1 MVIGILGAGQLAR
14 MLALA
19 GKPLGLKFI
28 FLDPT
33 PESCAADLGKH
44 LIGDYTD
51 KALLTQLATESDIIT
66 YEFENVPV
74 EIIDF
79 LNQNTPVYP
88 PAKALLI
95 GQDRITEKTFL
106 QDLGITT
113 APFAAVSN
121 LVELQQAMTTIGYPA
136 ILKTRRLGYDGK
148 GQVVLH
154 SEQDL
159 ADAWEA
165 IKNAPSVVEGFVPFD
180 REISIIASRNVSG
193 EVVYYPLSENI
204 HHKGILR
211 LAKNTQD
218 DPLQAQAE
226 SYINTILTALD
237 YVGTIALELFA
248 VGDKLIANEFAPR
261 VHNSGHW
268 TIEGSETSQ
277 FENHLRAIMDM
288 PLGSTNSLGYAA
300 MQNFIGN
307 VPASE
312 KLLSLSQ
319 VHLHLY
325 DKAARKGRKL
335 AHATAR
341 TGSLENFTDLI
352 NSLTELAKLSDDS

>member
-33 PESCAADLGKH
+33 PIACAADNGKH

-51 KALLTQLATESDIIT
+51 PKLLTQLAEEADIIT

-79 LNQNTPVYP
+79 LSEKTPVYP
-88 PAKALLI
+88 PAKALSV
-95 GQDRITEKTFL
+95 GQDRITEKNFL
-106 QDLGITT
+106 QDLGIAT
-113 APFAAVSN
+113 APFKAVSS
-121 LVELQQAMTTIGYPA
+121 LEDLQQAMPEIGYPA

-148 GQVVLH
+148 GQVVLK
-154 SEQDL
+154 SENDL
-159 ADAWEA
+159 SNAWQA
-165 IKNAPSVVEGFVPFD
+165 VKNAPCVIEGFVPFE
-180 REISIIASRNVSG
+180 REVSIIASRSVSG
-193 EVVYYPLSENI
+193 EIAYYPLSENS
-204 HHKGILR
+204 HDKGILR
-211 LAKNTQD
+211 LAKNTRN
-218 DPLQAQAE
+218 DPLQQKAE
-226 SYINTILTALD
+226 AYIDTLLKALD
-237 YVGTIALELFA
+237 YVGTLALELFV
-248 VGDKLIANEFAPR
+248 VGGTIIANEFAPR

-277 FENHLRAIMDM
+277 FENHLRAITDM
-288 PLGSTNSLGYAA
+288 PLGSTHSIGYSA
-300 MQNFIGN
+300 MQNFIGG

-312 KLLSLSQ
+312 KLLALAH

-325 DKAARKGRKL
+325 DKTARKGRKI

-341 TGSLENFTDLI
+341 TDSAENFADLI
-352 NSLTELAKLSDDS
+352 KQLSELAAASDDS

>member
-33 PESCAADLGKH
+33 PVSCAADLGKH
-44 LIGDYTD
+44 LIGEYTN
-51 KALLTQLATESDIIT
+51 KTLLAELAAESDIIT

-79 LNQNTPVYP
+79 LSQNTAVYP
-88 PAKALLI
+88 PAKALLV
-95 GQDRITEKTFL
+95 GQDRITEKNFL
-106 QDLGITT
+106 QDLNIPT
-113 APFAAVSN
+113 APFAEVSS
-121 LVELQQAMTTIGYPA
+121 LSELQQAIPNIGYPA

-148 GQVVLH
+148 GQVILQ

-159 ADAWEA
+159 VPAWAA
-165 IKNAPSVVEGFVPFD
+165 IKNAPCVLEGFVPFD
-180 REISIIASRNVSG
+180 REVSIIASRSVSG

-204 HHKGILR
+204 HHKSILR
-211 LAKNTQD
+211 LARNTIN
-218 DPLQAQAE
+218 DPLQSEAE
-226 SYINTILTALD
+226 SYINTLLNALD
-237 YVGTIALELFA
+237 YVGTLALELFA
-248 VGDKLIANEFAPR
+248 VGDSLIANEFAPR

-288 PLGSTNSLGYAA
+288 PLGTTHSIGYSA
-300 MQNFIGN
+300 MQNFIGGL
-307 VPASE
+307 PATE

-325 DKAARKGRKL
+325 DKEARKGRKI

-341 TGSLENFTDLI
+341 TDSLEHFTDLI
-352 NSLTELAKLSDDS
+352 ASLTKLAKQSDDS